1 MASFSIDD
9 VRDTFQADIS
19 IFIGKIE
26 TLGRAL
32 LGQPPPLS
40 PATAEIQ
47 TLESLA
53 DCLHTIY
60 GTSTLVGAKSLGDTA
75 QQLERLAEAGHTALR
90 RLEEERAKA
99 REVTELC
106 LEGAR
111 QMRSMLA
118 LELAHQ
124 RPQAEES
131 AEAFRVRRLERRAAA
146 APIRSLRPEAPE
158 RVPATG
164 AEDPPVEPEL
174 LDVFR
179 EEAADAAAEIEVQIQ
194 QLSAHPD
201 DVAAASRIEQ
211 IFHSLKGAAA
221 TVGLESARRIA
232 ASWQSRM
239 HEALE
244 GDLEVNADLL
254 AKLGAAVRQLRAAS
268 QGASAGEL
276 TIADRDVAVSVSAD
290 DDGGG
295 APSSMR
301 SELLDVF
308 QQEARESLGTLGSLL
323 RGLAESPDDLAAA
336 RDVERLF
343 HTLKGA
349 AATVGLRDVSRIAAG
364 VQARM
369 EGVLE
374 GGAAISHPD
383 LQEIIDRTNEMV
395 HAAGLDELA
404 LRWKPVG
411 RGAAANETEGAR
423 GQKAAQQVFAD
434 EARQICQRALSLAR
448 ELPHATAEKAQAMRT
463 ELERIFHRLKGSALI
478 TTDPAVAVEAE
489 RLQRRAGHAD
499 AASLVADVQ
508 AAVARLASLL
518 DLKLNE
524 PSRDGAE
531 PAPSLVRES
540 VQLPDPELWESFSQ
554 ECVELLDGADRLI
567 LDLESTDQPKRIL
580 ESLLRQYHTLK
591 GATNTVGLVPTGR
604 ALHQIEDFLESLIA
618 RPILP
623 SMKSV
628 TSLLLWVQADT
639 RRQLKTC
646 QRGWVEVTP
655 GAIEALIARVAA
667 GGALVVASRAS
678 LRAPASTSVREAA
691 ASVDSGGEASL
702 GGRERGADRKYIRV
716 ATERLDS
723 LMNLAGELVVS
734 RSRLMSR
741 VSVLGGLR
749 QELGARSRRLL
760 EMVDGFREQHEFS
773 IFAPS
778 TPARPA
784 VVPSAA
790 DTMQRVPWSGFT
802 DLELDHYDDVNLL
815 ARGLAEVT
823 DDLNALNG
831 QLVRE
836 LAGFTDDSDAF
847 GTIVNGIQGEV
858 TRARMVPLEFVFA
871 RLRVPAREAAEREAK
886 EVRVVTSGEGVSLD
900 KAIAD
905 ALFAPML
912 HLVRNA
918 VAHGIEA
925 PEARARA
932 GKPRAGVLTMGAR
945 EESGQIV
952 LEVTDDGAGLDL
964 KAMHARGIAMG
975 LIGAG
980 TAIDDPA
987 VKDLVFAHGFST
999 RATAGS
1005 VSGRGVGCD
1014 VARREIER
1022 LNGSIRVETTRSE
1035 GTTFVLSLPVTL
1047 AITKALLVR
1056 HRGRTFALPLHF
1068 ADRIVDAEDA
1078 EIVDSAGLRRMKV
1091 EGGYIPVRRMDP
1103 LFRLGDGSQQSGPL
1117 VVLRVGAERIG
1128 LQVDAL
1134 VGQEEIVVK
1143 SAGDL
1148 LAGHPLFA
1156 GATIRGTGELALILD
1171 VPALVASSAGR
1182 AEKLAP
1188 GPVRAAAPEI
1198 AAPRAIELPAKRQRA
1213 KLRVLFVD
1221 DSLSVRRVAE
1231 KMLAGLGADVTLATD
1246 GFDALARLREAP
1258 FDIVF
1263 TDLEMPRMHG
1273 YDLLRELR
1281 FLPAHKELPVVIVSS
1296 RSGQKHQDQAR
1307 ALGAND
1313 YITKPFSPQTMESAL
1328 RRWCARAEAP
1338 APGAERTP

>member
-26 TLGRAL
+26 TVGRAL
-32 LGQPPPLS
+32 LGQPPS
-40 PATAEIQ
+40 PSPVAAEIQ

-60 GTSTLVGAKSLGDTA
+60 GTSTLVGAKSLGGTA

-90 RLEEERAKA
+90 RLEEERARA
-99 REVTELC
+99 REVAELC
-106 LEGAR
+106 VEGAR

-131 AEAFRVRRLERRAAA
+131 AEAFRLRRLDRRAAA
-146 APIRSLRPEAPE
+146 VPIRSRAPEAPE
-158 RVPATG
+158 RGPASG
-164 AEDPPVEPEL
+164 AEDPPFEPEL
-174 LDVFR
+174 LSVFR
-179 EEAADAAAEIEVQIQ
+179 EEAADAATQIEAQIQ
-194 QLSAHPD
+194 VLSARPD
-201 DVAAASRIEQ
+201 DFSAASRIEQ

-221 TVGLESARRIA
+221 TVGFEPARRIA

-244 GDLEVNADLL
+244 GDLDVNADLL
-254 AKLGAAVRQLRAAS
+254 AKLGAAVRELRAAS
-268 QGASAGEL
+268 QEASAGALGQREGS
-276 TIADRDVAVSVSAD
+276 VSV

-301 SELLDVF
+301 SELLEVF

-323 RGLAESPDDLAAA
+323 RALADSPDDLAAA

-374 GGAAISHPD
+374 GGTAISHPV
-383 LQEIIDRTNEMV
+383 LREVVDRTNELV
-395 HAAGLDELA
+395 RAAGLDELA
-404 LRWKPVG
+404 VRWSPDG
-411 RGAAANETEGAR
+411 GG

-434 EARQICQRALSLAR
+434 EASQICRRALSLAR
-448 ELPHATAEKAQAMRT
+448 ELPHVTADKAQASRA

-489 RLQRRAGHAD
+489 RLQRRAAHAD
-499 AASLVADVQ
+499 AAPLAAEVQ

-531 PAPSLVRES
+531 PVPSLVRES

-567 LDLESTDQPKRIL
+567 LDLETTDQPKRIL

-591 GATNTVGLVPTGR
+591 GATNTVGLVPTGK
-604 ALHQIEDFLESLIA
+604 ALHLVEDFVESLIA

-623 SMKSV
+623 SMKAV
-628 TSLLLWVQADT
+628 TSLFLWVQADT

-646 QRGWVEVTP
+646 QRGWVEISP
-655 GAIEALIARVAA
+655 GAIEARIASVAA

-678 LRAPASTSVREAA
+678 LRAPASASARDAA
-691 ASVDSGGEASL
+691 ISVDSGGEASV

-716 ATERLDS
+716 GTERLDA

-741 VSVLGGLR
+741 VSLLGGLR

-760 EMVDGFREQHEFS
+760 ETVDGFREKHEFS
-773 IFAPS
+773 TLAGGAPV
-778 TPARPA
+778 RPA
-784 VVPSAA
+784 DPVAVGVPSPAA
-790 DTMQRVPWSGFT
+790 DTMQRAPWSAFT
-802 DLELDHYDDVNLL
+802 ELELDHYDDVNVL
-815 ARGLAEVT
+815 ARGLAEIT
-823 DDLNALNG
+823 DDLNDLNG
-831 QLVRE
+831 QLARE
-836 LAGFTDDSDAF
+836 LAGFADDSDAF

-871 RLRVPAREAAEREAK
+871 RLRVPVREAAEREAK

-925 PEARARA
+925 ADARVRA

-952 LEVTDDGAGLDL
+952 LEVKDDGAGLDL

-975 LIGAG
+975 LIGAS

-999 RATAGS
+999 RASASS

-1022 LNGSIRVETTRSE
+1022 LNGSIRVETTPNE

-1091 EGGYIPVRRMDP
+1091 EGAYVPVRRMDP
-1103 LFRLGDGSQQSGPL
+1103 LFRLGDGGQQSGPL
-1117 VVLRVGAERIG
+1117 VVLRVGAERVG

-1171 VPALVASSAGR
+1171 VPALVESSAAR

-1188 GPVRAAAPEI
+1188 GAVRAALPEI
-1198 AAPRAIELPAKRQRA
+1198 AASPPAFEFPARRQRA

-1231 KMLAGLGADVTLATD
+1231 KMLAGLGAEVTLATD
-1246 GFDALARLREAP
+1246 GFDALARLREAT

-1273 YDLLRELR
+1273 YDLIRELR
-1281 FLPAHKELPVVIVSS
+1281 FLPTHKELPVVVVSS

-1328 RRWCARAEAP
+1328 RRWCSRAEAP
-1338 APGAERTP
+1338 APRAERMP